1 MNRQVSSEHGKNNWV
16 IDNSMHTVQELSFGD
31 YRDFWGDEYCWTALL
46 PFVWKMIDYPW
57 IEFPQVN
64 MEPQSDRE
72 TSFSA
77 AIAIWSASIH
87 LLGLGMGW
95 SDIEKGLA
103 EWETLDFATGYH
115 PVLDTVKKLCGDD
128 LASLSFHINLNR
140 DEYFE
145 VFSKLDEIPS
155 KMYQDRKEKLNLDSV
170 ESNAVNRMTLSKLLL
185 QGGYDPLHLS
195 MHFRNSVIGHD
206 EFSRD
211 FKLKRL
217 NDERYVLHLPRYSKW
232 ALQLKNCGAQTFNEL
247 NEISYGE
254 VDVQIENL
262 GSIGLFVGGGGGHFE
277 RRWFRN
283 SETYKENKPGSQ
295 YESHSWGI

>member
-1 MNRQVSSEHGKNNWV
+1 
-16 IDNSMHTVQELSFGD
+16 
-31 YRDFWGDEYCWTALL
+31 
-46 PFVWKMIDYPW
+46 
-57 IEFPQVN
+57 
-64 MEPQSDRE
+64 
-72 TSFSA
+72 
-77 AIAIWSASIH
+77 
-87 LLGLGMGW
+87 
-95 SDIEKGLA
+95 
-103 EWETLDFATGYH
+103 
-115 PVLDTVKKLCGDD
+115 VLDTVRKLCGDD

-155 KMYQDRKEKLNLDSV
+155 RMYQNRKEKMNLDSV

-195 MHFRNSVIGHD
+195 MHFRNSVLGPD

-211 FKLKRL
+211 YKLEQL

-232 ALQLKNCGAQTFNEL
+232 ALQLKNCGATTLNEL
-247 NEISYGE
+247 NEISYGSVE
-254 VDVQIENL
+254 VQIANL
-262 GSIGLFVGGGGGHFE
+262 GSIGQFVGGGGGHFE